1 MHLCSVLVYNSI
13 GVIDEQALNAL
24 SLIVSLGKTLQED
37 IQEDSNNFPFLMWIL
52 RDFALQMEDL
62 TGEPMSSKEYME
74 KALEQQKGF
83 SAAITNKN
91 RIRRVIKGFF
101 KERDCE
107 TVVRPT
113 EEEEVLHQLE
123 LNDAHLRKEFVNA
136 VEKVKNKIHKRMR
149 PKKANNL
156 FITGRILVN
165 QLKICL

>member
-74 KALEQQKGF
+74 KALE
-83 SAAITNKN
+83 
-91 RIRRVIKGFF
+91 
-101 KERDCE
+101 
-107 TVVRPT
+107 
-113 EEEEVLHQLE
+113 
-123 LNDAHLRKEFVNA
+123 
-136 VEKVKNKIHKRMR
+136 
-149 PKKANNL
+149 
-156 FITGRILVN
+156 
-165 QLKICL
+165 